1 MSDFRI
7 DQITNRVGDAGTQI
21 CGVST
26 FSGTS
31 GMQLPS
37 GPTEYRGGRGRGVF
51 MGGVTPSVVNTMDYI
66 EIATTGNA
74 LDFGDLGALKR
85 QSGGM
90 ASSTRGLSTGGGP
103 SPALTSRIDYVTMSS
118 QGGASDFGDLMVAK
132 AYMANANSS
141 TRGLIMGAWSP
152 KTADIEYVTF
162 ATTGDA
168 SDFIGILTLPRQVEG
183 TVSSPTRGLAGGGE
197 TMAPFTQTGESPI
210 WSVDAIDYVTIA
222 SRGVNAQH
230 FGELTEPSWGILA
243 GSNSVRGIWAGGNP
257 SRRPSA
263 IMDYVTI
270 ATLGNAIDFG
280 DQSVGRSYGGNA
292 FSQTRGCFGGGTQ
305 NPVTPAILDVIDYVT
320 IATTG
325 NATDFGNLTVARS
338 GNSGCSD
345 SNGGLG

>member
-1 MSDFRI
+1 MSEFRI
-7 DQITNRVGDAGTQI
+7 DKITNREGTSGTQI
-21 CGVST
+21 AGITT
-26 FSGTS
+26 FSGTF
-31 GMQLPS
+31 GMQIPV
-37 GPTEYRGGRGRGVF
+37 GPTEMRSGRGRGVF
-51 MGGVTPSVVNTMDYI
+51 MGGVTPTVVNTMDYI
-66 EIATTGNA
+66 TIATTGNA
-74 LDFGDLGALKR
+74 LDFGDLGAVKR

-103 SPALTSRIDYVTMSS
+103 SPALTKRIDYVTMSS
-118 QGGASDFGDLMVAK
+118 QGGASDFGDLLVAK

-141 TRGLIMGAWSP
+141 TRGLILGAWSP

-168 SDFIGILTLPRQVEG
+168 SDFGGILTMPRQAEG

-197 TMAPFTQTGESPI
+197 SMAPFNDSPFATR
-210 WSVDAIDYVTIA
+210 VIDYVTIA
-222 SRGVNAQH
+222 SRGVNAQD
-230 FGELTEPSWGILA
+230 FGELTQSSWGILG
-243 GSNSVRGIWAGGNP
+243 GSNSIRGIWAGGNP

-280 DQSVGRSYGGNA
+280 DQSVGRSYGGIA

-305 NPVTPAILDVIDYVT
+305 SPVTPAILDVIDYVT

-325 NATDFGNLTVARS
+325 NAQGFGDLTVARS

>member
-7 DQITNRVGDAGTQI
+7 DKITNRDGSVGTQI
-21 CGVST
+21 CGVTT

-31 GMQLPS
+31 GMQLPV
-37 GPTEYRGGRGRGVF
+37 GPTEQRGGRGRGVF

-103 SPALTSRIDYVTMSS
+103 SPALTSRIDYVIMSS
-118 QGGASDFGDLMVAK
+118 QGGASDFGDLTVAK

-168 SDFIGILTLPRQVEG
+168 SDFGGILTMPRQVEG

-197 TMAPFTQTGESPI
+197 SMTPFTASPHATR
-210 WSVDAIDYVTIA
+210 VIDYVTIA
-222 SRGVNAQH
+222 SRGVNAQD
-230 FGELTEPSWGILA
+230 FGELTEPSWGILG
-243 GSNSVRGIWAGGNP
+243 GSNSIRGIWAGGNP

-292 FSQTRGCFGGGTQ
+292 FSQTRGTFGGGTAS
-305 NPVTPAILDVIDYVT
+305 PASPALQDVIDYVT
-320 IATTG
+320 VATTG

>member
-1 MSDFRI
+1 MSEFRV
-7 DQITNRVGDAGTQI
+7 DKITNRDGSAGIQI
-21 CGVST
+21 AGITT

-31 GMQLPS
+31 GMQLPV

-74 LDFGDLGALKR
+74 VDFGDLGALKR

-103 SPALTSRIDYVTMSS
+103 SPALTNRIDYVTISS
-118 QGGASDFGDLMVAK
+118 QGGASDFGDLTVAK

-152 KTADIEYVTF
+152 KTAAIEYVTF
-162 ATTGDA
+162 ATTGNA
-168 SDFIGILTLPRQVEG
+168 SDFGGILTQARQVEG

-197 TMAPFTQTGESPI
+197 TMVAFMPSPY
-210 WSVDAIDYVTIA
+210 STRVIDYVTIA
-222 SRGVNAQH
+222 SRGVNAQD
-230 FGELTEPSWGILA
+230 FGELTEPSWAIQA
-243 GSNSVRGIWAGGNP
+243 GSNSTRGIWAGGNP
-257 SRRPSA
+257 TRRSGA
-263 IMDYVTI
+263 VMDYVTI

-280 DQSVGRSYGGNA
+280 DQSVGRGYGGSA
-292 FSQTRGCFGGGTQ
+292 FSQTRGTFGGGT
-305 NPVTPAILDVIDYVT
+305 TPTVQDVIDYVT
-320 IATTG
+320 VATTG
-325 NATDFGNLTVARS
+325 NALDFGNLTVARS
-338 GNSGCSD
+338 GNAGCSD

>member
-1 MSDFRI
+1 MSDLKI
-7 DQITNRVGDAGTQI
+7 NNITDRTGSCGPTIA
-21 CGVST
+21 GVST
-26 FSGTS
+26 VSSTGAFTVPVGH
-31 GMQLPS
+31 
-37 GPTEYRGGRGRGVF
+37 TEMRGGRGRGVF

-74 LDFGDLGALKR
+74 LDFGDLGAVKR

-118 QGGASDFGDLMVAK
+118 QGGASDFGDLTVAK

-152 KTADIEYVTF
+152 KTAAIEYVTF

-168 SDFIGILTLPRQVEG
+168 SDFGGILTQAKQVEG

-197 TMAPFTQTGESPI
+197 TMAPFMASPFATR
-210 WSVDAIDYVTIA
+210 VIDYVTIA
-222 SRGVNAQH
+222 SRGVNAQN
-230 FGELTEPSWGILA
+230 FGELTEPSWGILG
-243 GSNSVRGIWAGGNP
+243 GSNSIRGIWAGGNP

-292 FSQTRGCFGGGTQ
+292 FSQTRGCFGGGTASPASPALQ
-305 NPVTPAILDVIDYVT
+305 NVVDYVT

-325 NATDFGNLTVARS
+325 NAVDFGDLTVARS

>member
-7 DQITNRVGDAGTQI
+7 DKITNRTGETGPQI

-31 GMQLPS
+31 GMAMPS
-37 GPTEYRGGRGRGVF
+37 GSTEYRGGRGRGVF

-118 QGGASDFGDLMVAK
+118 QGGASDFGDLLVAK

-152 KTADIEYVTF
+152 KTAAIEYVTF
-162 ATTGDA
+162 ATTGNA
-168 SDFIGILTLPRQVEG
+168 SDFGGILTMPRQVEG

-197 TMAPFTQTGESPI
+197 TMVPFMASPFATQ
-210 WSVDAIDYVTIA
+210 VIDYVTIA
-222 SRGVNAQH
+222 SRGVNAQN
-230 FGELTEPSWGILA
+230 FGELTMGSWGILG
-243 GSNSVRGIWAGGNP
+243 GSNSIRGIWAGGNP
-257 SRRPSA
+257 ARRPSA

-292 FSQTRGCFGGGTQ
+292 FSQTRGCFGGGTRS
-305 NPVTPAILDVIDYVT
+305 PASPSILDVVDYVT

-325 NATDFGNLTVARS
+325 NAVDFGNLTVARS